1 MKLSNEARI
10 GIVVLAA
17 VVVFIGSVI
26 YLRGIDLRA
35 KQYSLTVL
43 YGNVSGLQVDD
54 LVTVGGLAIGYVE
67 NMTLAGR
74 NIAVNLSVKTKV
86 QLPRDSKA
94 VLKSE
99 TIMGGKFIEI
109 SPGIDPLVLQ
119 NGDTLAGL
127 YEADLS
133 ELTATLA
140 PISSNVLGILENVN
154 STFDEPTR
162 MRIQSIVADLASS
175 AVNLERLIRQ
185 EGARTDQALADFGVF
200 ARELSRFARRLDT
213 LAVSQRANIDTSI
226 VAFSRMAQNFDRVS
240 ARMTNTTE
248 SLDYLLEQLK
258 NGEGTLGKLIHDRR
272 LYDNLDSL
280 SVNMNLLAKDLRE
293 NPHRYVQV
301 SLF

>member
-1 MKLSNEARI
+1 MKLSNETRI
-10 GIVVLAA
+10 GIMVFAA
-17 VVVFIGSVI
+17 VVVFIGSVV

-43 YGNVSGLQVDD
+43 YANVSGLQVDD

-67 NMTLAGR
+67 DMTLAGR

-99 TIMGGKFIEI
+99 TIMGGKFVEI
-109 SPGIDPLVLQ
+109 SPGIDSVVLQ

-185 EGARTDQALADFGVF
+185 EGARTDQALSDFGVF

-240 ARMTNTTE
+240 ARMNNTTE
-248 SLDYLLEQLK
+248 SLDYLLEQLR
-258 NGEGTLGKLIHDRR
+258 NGEGTLGRLIHDRR

>member
-10 GIVVLAA
+10 GIAVLAA
-17 VVVFIGSVI
+17 AALFIAAVM

-43 YGNVSGLQVDD
+43 YDNVSGLQSDD
-54 LVTVGGLAIGYVE
+54 IVTVGGLAIGYVE
-67 NMTLAGR
+67 SMTLVGR
-74 NIAVNLSVKTKV
+74 SIAVNLSVKTKV

-109 SPGIDPLVLQ
+109 SPGIDSVVLLS
-119 NGDTLAGL
+119 GDTLAGV

-162 MRIQSIVADLASS
+162 MRIQMIVEELASS
-175 AVNLERLIRQ
+175 AVNLDELIRL
-185 EGARTDQALADFGVF
+185 EGARTDQALTDFGIF
-200 ARELSRFARRLDT
+200 AYELSRFAKRLDT
-213 LAVSQRANIDTSI
+213 LAVSQRENIDTSI
-226 VAFSRMAQNFDRVS
+226 TAFTRMAQNFDRVS
-240 ARMTNTTE
+240 GRMDSTTV
-248 SLDYLLEQLK
+248 SLNYLLTQLR

-280 SVNMNLLAKDLRE
+280 SVNLNLLARDLRV
-293 NPHRYVQV
+293 NPHRYVKV
-301 SLF
+301 SIF

>member
-10 GIVVLAA
+10 GIVVLGAVGLFIAA
-17 VVVFIGSVI
+17 VM

-43 YGNVSGLQVDD
+43 YANVSGLQTDD

-67 NMTLAGR
+67 SMTLAGR
-74 NIAVNLSVKTKV
+74 EIAVNLSVKTKV
-86 QLPRDSKA
+86 QLPVDSKA

-109 SPGIDPLVLQ
+109 SPGADSVVLL
-119 NGDTLAGL
+119 NGDTLAGV

-154 STFDEPTR
+154 TTFDEPTR
-162 MRIQSIVADLASS
+162 MRIQMIVEELASS
-175 AVNLERLIRQ
+175 AVTLDELIRL
-185 EGARTDQALADFGVF
+185 EGARTDQALTDFGVF
-200 ARELSRFARRLDT
+200 AHELSRFAKRLDT
-213 LAVSQRANIDTSI
+213 ITVNQRENIDTSI
-226 VAFSRMAQNFDRVS
+226 TAFARMAKNFDQVS
-240 ARMTNTTE
+240 ARMDSTTE
-248 SLDYLLEQLK
+248 SLYYILRRL
-258 NGEGTLGKLIHDRR
+258 NHGEGTLGKLIHDER

-280 SVNMNLLAKDLRE
+280 SVNLNLLARDLRV
-293 NPHRYVQV
+293 NPHRYVKV
-301 SLF
+301 SIF

>member
-10 GIVVLAA
+10 GMVVLAA
-17 VVVFIGSVI
+17 VVVFIGSVM

-54 LVTVGGLAIGYVE
+54 EVTVGGLAIGYVE
-67 NMTLAGR
+67 SMALTGR

-109 SPGIDPLVLQ
+109 SPGIDLVVLQ
-119 NGDTLAGL
+119 SGDTLSGV

-140 PISSNVLGILENVN
+140 PISSNILGILENVN

-162 MRIQSIVADLASS
+162 MRIQTIVEELASS
-175 AVNLERLIRQ
+175 AVNLDELIRL
-185 EGARTDQALADFGVF
+185 EGARTD
-200 ARELSRFARRLDT
+200 
-213 LAVSQRANIDTSI
+213 
-226 VAFSRMAQNFDRVS
+226 
-240 ARMTNTTE
+240 
-248 SLDYLLEQLK
+248 
-258 NGEGTLGKLIHDRR
+258 
-272 LYDNLDSL
+272 
-280 SVNMNLLAKDLRE
+280 
-293 NPHRYVQV
+293 
-301 SLF
+301 

>member
-17 VVVFIGSVI
+17 AALFIAAVM

-43 YGNVSGLQVDD
+43 YGNVSGLQTDD
-54 LVTVGGLAIGYVE
+54 LVTVGGLAIGYVDG
-67 NMTLAGR
+67 MTLAGHE
-74 NIAVNLSVKTKV
+74 IAVNLSVKTKV

-109 SPGIDPLVLQ
+109 SPGIDTTVLQ
-119 NGDTLAGL
+119 NGDTLAGV

-162 MRIQSIVADLASS
+162 MRIQMIVEELASS
-175 AVNLERLIRQ
+175 AVNLDELIRL
-185 EGARTDQALADFGVF
+185 EGARTDQALTDFGVF
-200 ARELSRFARRLDT
+200 AQELSRFAKRLDT
-213 LAVSQRANIDTSI
+213 LAVNQRENIDTSI
-226 VAFSRMAQNFDRVS
+226 TAFTRMAKNFDRVS
-240 ARMTNTTE
+240 ARMDTTTM
-248 SLDYLLEQLK
+248 SLNYVLMRLK
-258 NGEGTLGKLIHDRR
+258 NGEGTLGKLVHDRR

-280 SVNMNLLAKDLRE
+280 SVNLNLLARDLRV
-293 NPHRYVQV
+293 NPHRYVKV
-301 SLF
+301 SIF

>member
-17 VVVFIGSVI
+17 VVLFIGAVI

-43 YGNVSGLQVDD
+43 YGNVSGLQTDD

-67 NMTLAGR
+67 SMTLAGR
-74 NIAVNLSVKTKV
+74 NIAINLSVKTKV

-109 SPGIDPLVLQ
+109 SPGIDSVVLQ
-119 NGDTLAGL
+119 NGDTLAGV

-175 AVNLERLIRQ
+175 ALNLEELIRL
-185 EGARTDQALADFGVF
+185 EGARTDQALTDFGVF
-200 ARELSRFARRLDT
+200 AHELSRFAKRLDT
-213 LAVSQRANIDTSI
+213 LAVDQRPNIDTSI
-226 VAFSRMAQNFDRVS
+226 TAFARMAQNFDRVS
-240 ARMTNTTE
+240 ARMDTTTE
-248 SLDYLLEQLK
+248 SLNYLLAQLK
-258 NGEGTLGKLIHDRR
+258 NGEGTLGRLIHDRR

-280 SVNMNLLAKDLRE
+280 SVNLNLLARDLRE
-293 NPHRYVQV
+293 NPQRYVQV
-301 SLF
+301 SIF

>member
-10 GIVVLAA
+10 GMVVLAA
-17 VVVFIGSVI
+17 VVVFIGSVM

-54 LVTVGGLAIGYVE
+54 EVTVGGLAIGYVE
-67 NMTLAGR
+67 SMALTGR

-109 SPGIDPLVLQ
+109 SPGIDLVVLQ
-119 NGDTLAGL
+119 SGDTLSGV

-140 PISSNVLGILENVN
+140 PISSNILGILENVN

-162 MRIQSIVADLASS
+162 MRIQTIVEELASS
-175 AVNLERLIRQ
+175 AVNLDELIRL
-185 EGARTDQALADFGVF
+185 EGARTDQALTDFGIF
-200 ARELSRFARRLDT
+200 AHELSRFARRLDT

-226 VAFSRMAQNFDRVS
+226 TAFARMAQNFDRVS
-240 ARMTNTTE
+240 ARMNYTTE
-248 SLDYLLEQLK
+248 SVNYLLTRLK
-258 NGEGTLGKLIHDRR
+258 NGEGTLGMLIHDRR

-280 SVNMNLLAKDLRE
+280 SVNLNLLARDLRE

-301 SLF
+301 SIF